1 MRRSEAWAIR
11 KSVELGSAALPD
23 AEASL
28 EPTLTRKL
36 RYDGKLIKAGTRIQW
51 GDGLKRAA
59 VDLWDTEENNPENA
73 PSLWEDV
80 AYYKGYRIIP
90 EVITATLAFSNG
102 EIGYWPQDGKFYES
116 KRDGNTW
123 PPSVTPEWWNE
134 VEVI

>member
-28 EPTLTRKL
+28 EPTLTRKM
-36 RYDGKLIKAGTRIQW
+36 RYDGKLIEAGTRIQW
-51 GDGLKRAA
+51 GEGLKRAA
-59 VDLWDTEENNPENA
+59 VALWDTEANNPENA

-80 AYYKGYRIIP
+80 AYYKGYRMIP

-116 KRDGNTW
+116 QRNGNTW
-123 PPSVTPEWWNE
+123 PPSIDPDNWEV
-134 VEVI
+134 VEV

>member
-1 MRRSEAWAIR
+1 MKLSEAKAIR
-11 KSVELGSAALPD
+11 RIVELGSAALPD
-23 AEASL
+23 AEASM
-28 EPTLTRKL
+28 EPKLTRKMH
-36 RYDGKLIKAGTRIQW
+36 YDGALIKAGTRIQW

-80 AYYKGYRIIP
+80 AYYMGYRIIP

-102 EIGYWPQDGKFYES
+102 EIGYWQQDGKFYES

-123 PPSVTPEWWNE
+123 PPSIDPDNWEV
-134 VEVI
+134 VEV